1 MKITAEQGKA
11 LDWYAKTKGY
21 QFMISNLPEVR
32 FRNRATGLEVPPI
45 DLMYIVTEYKQAVQ
59 EDRKMAAQE
68 KKRQEQEAERNTRRY
83 G

>member
-11 LDWYAKTKGY
+11 MAWYAKDKGY

-32 FRNRATGLEVPPI
+32 FRNRETGLEVPPI
-45 DLMYIVTEYKQAVQ
+45 DLSHIVNLYKVAVV
-59 EDRKMAAQE
+59 EDRKMMAQE